1 MMKKNVGNIDKII
14 RLVMVIGI
22 SYIAYS
28 IEFEDLWMTYALW
41 IIAAILL
48 LTVLTSWCPIFK
60 IFGLNSCKVAK

>member
-14 RLVMVIGI
+14 RLVIVIGI

-28 IEFEDLWMTYALW
+28 IEFENLWMIYALW